1 MDLNLFT
8 LSLSNEEKRELLA
21 ILKSQIR
28 KIDQANKD
36 KTPIENLITCQEGVS
51 RKLKM
56 ILTDYAHNYERGA
69 LDRPF
74 PYVDD
79 INKHDFLKLKG
90 AGRKTWDELGT
101 HLERIGTLKSGKTW
115 DTFRGDFTESGT

>member
-8 LSLSNEEKRELLA
+8 LSLSTEEKRELLA

-28 KIDQANKD
+28 KIDRTNKD
-36 KTPIENLITCQEGVS
+36 KTPIEKLITRREGIS

-56 ILTDYAHNYERGA
+56 LLTDYAHNYEREVM
-69 LDRPF
+69 DRPF

-79 INKHDFLKLKG
+79 INKHDFLRLKG
-90 AGRKTWDELGT
+90 AGRKTWDELST
-101 HLERIGTLKSGKTW
+101 HLERIGILKNGKK
-115 DTFRGDFTESGT
+115 